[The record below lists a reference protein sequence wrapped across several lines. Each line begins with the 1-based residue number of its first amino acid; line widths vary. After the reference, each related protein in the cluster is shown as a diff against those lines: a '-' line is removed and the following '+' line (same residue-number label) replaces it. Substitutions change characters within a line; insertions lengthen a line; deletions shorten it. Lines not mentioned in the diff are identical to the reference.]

1 MGRHQTEPYRT
12 DPPQNQRCSKL
23 NYRKLDSRRK
33 RQERKNQQKTADI
46 PEYVLELGINFQEAT
61 VQLLKEN
68 G

>member
-1 MGRHQTEPYRT
+1 MIIA
-12 DPPQNQRCSKL
+12 
-23 NYRKLDSRRK
+23 K
-33 RQERKNQQKTADI
+33 RQERQNQQKTADI